1 MVAGQKHA
9 VFSDIDGTL
18 VHYPVDLSKEDNSLL
33 IHLPPSKTGTRGVI
47 SRKTLYLCQK
57 LRSVNNGTPLI
68 LVSGMRTTTLFQRM
82 PYLPTAD
89 AYVCESGGRIF
100 YPQPLKGIGEEYTDD
115 DIVNLVK
122 NLISQPTTYIGTT
135 ADGKPLKIIEDMEW
149 RRRTLEVV
157 KTETGKLWEFA
168 TTLRKRGYVLDTT
181 GYTTAFRIN
190 RKHQKSQLASSF
202 DDFIEKCSNK
212 DGIPNG
218 LDCSTNLGCV
228 DIYPAVS
235 GKKNCAE
242 YLVNKLLGNE
252 ETTNEDDR
260 DTTQQQQSVKLDTH
274 AYCLCDD
281 DNDIEMALACK
292 FAYLPSVTSESIR
305 NLAKKTSK
313 LIITEDTEN
322 DIVQTLSTEAALEA
336 VIKELEPIDE
346 HST

>member
-1 MVAGQKHA
+1 MFHKCQLFLINTKKQY
-9 VFSDIDGTL
+9 TL
-18 VHYPVDLSKEDNSLL
+18 K
-33 IHLPPSKTGTRGVI
+33 
-47 SRKTLYLCQK
+47 
-57 LRSVNNGTPLI
+57 
-68 LVSGMRTTTLFQRM
+68 
-82 PYLPTAD
+82 A
-89 AYVCESGGRIF
+89 
-100 YPQPLKGIGEEYTDD
+100 QPLKEIGEEYTDD
-115 DIVNLVK
+115 EVVNLVK
-122 NLISQPTTYIGTT
+122 NLTSQPTTYVGTT

-292 FAYLPSVTSESIR
+292 IAYLPSVTSESIR
-305 NLAKKTSK
+305 NLAKETSKK

-322 DIVQTLSTEAALEA
+322 DIVQTLATEAALKA
-336 VIKELEPIDE
+336 VIKELEPNDE